1 MSSLITFIAIR
12 AALTPADADHRF
24 GHGKAEA
31 LAGVAQAGFIA
42 ASAGGLLLTVADRF
56 LHPRPVQQEM
66 VGAVVSA
73 IAIVLTFGLMLFQG
87 HVVRRTGSL
96 ADHRRPRALHHR
108 LRHQHRRRR
117 RHLAVEPVRRADDRS
132 RGGGRRGALS
142 RLGRLARSAGTSIDV
157 LMDRELP
164 DEDRQRILDIVR
176 RHPGVRSV
184 HDLRTRSSGLHQ
196 FIQLHL
202 VLHPTMS
209 LGRAHVISDS
219 VEAAIRE
226 AFPQA
231 EVIVHIDPWDDAP
244 PPVRR
249 MTAHPSFVVED
260 QSAVIAALEKRLAP
274 AKRIDTHGAVVF
286 LSGDRA
292 YKLKRA
298 VKFPYMDFS
307 TAERRARHVR
317 GRGRDQP
324 AAGARDLSRRRA
336 RCGPSRGE
344 DATGSS

>member
-1 MSSLITFIAIR
+1 MVDTNPVPLTSTPADTPRLMRWASIASMSVATVLVAAKTGAWLVTDSVSMLSSLIDSSLDLVSSLITFIAIR

-96 ADHRRPRALHHR
+96 AVTADRAHYTTDFVTNIAVGIGIWLSSR
-108 LRHQHRRRR
+108 LAEPMID
-117 RHLAVEPVRRADDRS
+117 LAVAVGVAFYLGS
-132 RGGGRRGALS
+132 GAWHIGRHA
-142 RLGRLARSAGTSIDV
+142 IDV

-164 DEDRQRILDIVR
+164 NEDRRRILEIVR

-184 HDLRTRSSGLHQ
+184 HDLRTRSSGLNQ

-244 PPVRR
+244 PPVD
-249 MTAHPSFVVED
+249 S
-260 QSAVIAALEKRLAP
+260 
-274 AKRIDTHGAVVF
+274 
-286 LSGDRA
+286 
-292 YKLKRA
+292 
-298 VKFPYMDFS
+298 
-307 TAERRARHVR
+307 
-317 GRGRDQP
+317 
-324 AAGARDLSRRRA
+324 
-336 RCGPSRGE
+336 
-344 DATGSS
+344 

>member
-1 MSSLITFIAIR
+1 MVDTNPVPLTSTPADTPRLMRWASIASMSVATVLIAAKTGAWLVTDSVSMLSSLIDSSLDLVSSLITFIAIR

-96 ADHRRPRALHHR
+96 AVTADRAHYTTDFVTNIAVGVGIWLSSR
-108 LRHQHRRRR
+108 FAEPMID
-117 RHLAVEPVRRADDRS
+117 LAVAVGVAFYLGS
-132 RGGGRRGALS
+132 GAWHIGRHA
-142 RLGRLARSAGTSIDV
+142 IDV

-164 DEDRQRILDIVR
+164 NEDRRRILEIVR

-184 HDLRTRSSGLHQ
+184 HDLRTRSSGLNQ

-244 PPVRR
+244 PP
-249 MTAHPSFVVED
+249 ADS
-260 QSAVIAALEKRLAP
+260 
-274 AKRIDTHGAVVF
+274 
-286 LSGDRA
+286 
-292 YKLKRA
+292 
-298 VKFPYMDFS
+298 
-307 TAERRARHVR
+307 
-317 GRGRDQP
+317 
-324 AAGARDLSRRRA
+324 
-336 RCGPSRGE
+336 
-344 DATGSS
+344 

>member
-1 MSSLITFIAIR
+1 MVDTNPVPLTATSAETPRLMRLASIASMSVASVLIAAKTAAWLVTDSVSMLSSLIDSALDLVSSLITFLAIR
-12 AALTPADADHRF
+12 MALTPADADHRF

-42 ASAGGLLLTVADRF
+42 ASASGLLLTVVDRF
-56 LHPRPVQQEM
+56 LHPRPVQQEL

-73 IAIVLTFGLMLFQG
+73 LAIVLTVGLMLFQG

-96 ADHRRPRALHHR
+96 AITADRAHYTTDFVTNI
-108 LRHQHRRRR
+108 
-117 RHLAVEPVRRADDRS
+117 AVGIGLWMS
-132 RGGGRRGALS
+132 S
-142 RLGRLARSAGTSIDV
+142 RLEQPLIDLTVAVGVAFYLGAGAWQIGRHAIDV

-164 DEDRQRILDIVR
+164 VEERRKILDIAR

-209 LGRAHVISDS
+209 LGRAHVMSDS

-231 EVIVHIDPWDDAP
+231 EVIVHIDPWDD
-244 PPVRR
+244 
-249 MTAHPSFVVED
+249 E
-260 QSAVIAALEKRLAP
+260 P
-274 AKRIDTHGAVVF
+274 A
-286 LSGDRA
+286 
-292 YKLKRA
+292 
-298 VKFPYMDFS
+298 
-307 TAERRARHVR
+307 
-317 GRGRDQP
+317 P
-324 AAGARDLSRRRA
+324 AAG
-336 RCGPSRGE
+336 P
-344 DATGSS
+344 

>member
-1 MSSLITFIAIR
+1 MVDTNPVPLTSTPADTPRLMRWASIASMSVATVLIAAKTGAWLVTDSVSMLSSLIDSSLDLVSSLITFIAIR

-96 ADHRRPRALHHR
+96 AVTADRAHYTTDFVTNIAVGIGIWLSSR
-108 LRHQHRRRR
+108 LAEPMID
-117 RHLAVEPVRRADDRS
+117 LAVAVGVAFYLGS
-132 RGGGRRGALS
+132 GAWHIGRHA
-142 RLGRLARSAGTSIDV
+142 IDV

-164 DEDRQRILDIVR
+164 NEDRRRILEIVR

-244 PPVRR
+244 PPVD
-249 MTAHPSFVVED
+249 S
-260 QSAVIAALEKRLAP
+260 
-274 AKRIDTHGAVVF
+274 
-286 LSGDRA
+286 
-292 YKLKRA
+292 
-298 VKFPYMDFS
+298 
-307 TAERRARHVR
+307 
-317 GRGRDQP
+317 
-324 AAGARDLSRRRA
+324 
-336 RCGPSRGE
+336 
-344 DATGSS
+344 